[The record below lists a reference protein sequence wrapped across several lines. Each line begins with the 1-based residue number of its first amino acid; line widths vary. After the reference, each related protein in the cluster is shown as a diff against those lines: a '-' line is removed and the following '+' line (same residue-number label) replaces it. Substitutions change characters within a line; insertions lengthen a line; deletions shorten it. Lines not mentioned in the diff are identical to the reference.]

1 MGTGLPESAGECG
14 PDEPGVSAAEDL
26 TQAPA
31 LRTAPDAVPEDLS
44 ADPVIEWVEFDPGIG
59 EVAWLKSVG
68 DGRVQTRL
76 AKFTTEKTGDNRTTT
91 TQTSTG
97 PDLVTSDGIR
107 WDELPLP
114 EGIDPHIVDISSDL
128 WLVTERPTEILFSPA
143 RVFVSRDRGAT
154 WLEVPVDSAP
164 LVPHTVEQHLGV
176 SAALVSDGFIVL
188 SANIHSLV
196 DAEALLLDRGLISES
211 QVAGWLSFSDDIL
224 TAFVLSDPEVVE
236 GIRNKTRTIWQTPF
250 GREDI
255 VEFTAEELDLTARQR
270 QLLERPIP
278 ADPLSEGT
286 VRIYSGDESGIAVT
300 AEYTGNVVDESAT
313 PDGFLLYVR
322 RPRGLDPR
330 HLLIA
335 SPDGRSWSERSLDVE
350 GESVTDVVAED
361 ERVTIW
367 RTNLN
372 GAYSRI
378 QILCHDGSPTRDVV
392 WEGLALVTFH
402 RGVSAGPAGFV
413 ALAKPLLGFRSLFGS
428 FDFFPGGV
436 SLASA
441 TKDGYELRIGEPGGG
456 GLTLWDLEEDEE
468 IYAFEHAL
476 FFAGTPDGVRESGV
490 GETFAATFEDPE
502 TGADLVTFTWRDLS
516 ERPAN
521 QPQIDTWVGWS
532 ADGVDWE
539 WQAADDIF
547 GTPFSSAVNLA
558 VGSDFLL
565 AYVRDPPARW
575 FIAKVPDG

>member
-1 MGTGLPESAGECG
+1 MPSIAVWLAVLALLASACGTDNVAAPPEPQQPPAGSAVAEEPGEPSASEFGSDPGESEPDGPGVSVEPVVPESAGECG

-31 LRTAPDAVPEDLS
+31 LRTAPDAAPEDLS

-278 ADPLSEGT
+278 ADPLSEGAL
-286 VRIYSGDESGIAVT
+286 V
-300 AEYTGNVVDESAT
+300 
-313 PDGFLLYVR
+313 
-322 RPRGLDPR
+322 RGLC
-330 HLLIA
+330 A
-335 SPDGRSWSERSLDVE
+335 S
-350 GESVTDVVAED
+350 T
-361 ERVTIW
+361 RVT
-367 RTNLN
+367 NL
-372 GAYSRI
+372 
-378 QILCHDGSPTRDVV
+378 
-392 WEGLALVTFH
+392 
-402 RGVSAGPAGFV
+402 
-413 ALAKPLLGFRSLFGS
+413 
-428 FDFFPGGV
+428 
-436 SLASA
+436 
-441 TKDGYELRIGEPGGG
+441 ELRSPPSTRAMSWMSPLRRTVSCCTFG
-456 GLTLWDLEEDEE
+456 
-468 IYAFEHAL
+468 AHA
-476 FFAGTPDGVRESGV
+476 
-490 GETFAATFEDPE
+490 
-502 TGADLVTFTWRDLS
+502 
-516 ERPAN
+516 
-521 QPQIDTWVGWS
+521 
-532 ADGVDWE
+532 DW
-539 WQAADDIF
+539 IH
-547 GTPFSSAVNLA
+547 G
-558 VGSDFLL
+558 
-565 AYVRDPPARW
+565 
-575 FIAKVPDG
+575 IC